1 MQERHFELILTTP
14 VSVEQTRIEIMTIA
28 PKPGAAGY
36 SEKAQAFLAANHAFT
51 QKTLDED
58 FVIAEQIQRGMPSGA
73 NELFRFARFEAALSQ
88 WHRRLDERLARSALP
103 RVRMP
108 VS

>member
-1 MQERHFELILTTP
+1 
-14 VSVEQTRIEIMTIA
+14 MTIA
-28 PKPGAAGY
+28 PKSDAAVYG
-36 SEKAQAFLAANHAFT
+36 EKAQAFLAANHAFT